1 MVPLRDEKSHITF
14 VHAHTHHTTH
24 TELEHIVK
32 GSHEHVVEVMR
43 QKHVAVAD
51 LGFGRVR
58 AQGMGG
64 PFILQLVGGGGG
76 GGGGGG
82 CCKLAHS
89 VRLTMVP
96 SHGCTGYGALTCVK
110 AP

>member
-1 MVPLRDEKSHITF
+1 MKRVTSPLYM
-14 VHAHTHHTTH
+14 HTHHTTH

-64 PFILQLVGGGGG
+64 STHTATCGGRRWDAVS
-76 GGGGGG
+76 
-82 CCKLAHS
+82 L
-89 VRLTMVP
+89 P
-96 SHGCTGYGALTCVK
+96 IW
-110 AP
+110 

>member
-1 MVPLRDEKSHITF
+1 M
-14 VHAHTHHTTH
+14 HTHHTTH

-58 AQGMGG
+58 AQGVGG
-64 PFILQLVGGGGG
+64 STHTATGGGGG
-76 GGGGGG
+76 GGGGGDAVS
-82 CCKLAHS
+82 LPI
-89 VRLTMVP
+89 R
-96 SHGCTGYGALTCVK
+96 
-110 AP
+110 

>member
-64 PFILQLVGGGGG
+64 PFILQLWGGGGG
-76 GGGGGG
+76 EDAVS
-82 CCKLAHS
+82 LPI
-89 VRLTMVP
+89 R
-96 SHGCTGYGALTCVK
+96 
-110 AP
+110 

>member
-1 MVPLRDEKSHITF
+1 M
-14 VHAHTHHTTH
+14 HTHHTTH

-43 QKHVAVAD
+43 QKHIAVAD

-64 PFILQLVGGGGG
+64 STHTATGGGM
-76 GGGGGG
+76 
-82 CCKLAHS
+82 L
-89 VRLTMVP
+89 
-96 SHGCTGYGALTCVK
+96 
-110 AP
+110 

>member
-1 MVPLRDEKSHITF
+1 MFNGTIEGRKESHHLCTCT
-14 VHAHTHHTTH
+14 HTHHTTH

-32 GSHEHVVEVMR
+32 GSREHVVEVMR

-64 PFILQLVGGGGG
+64 PFILQLGGGGG
-76 GGGGGG
+76 GGGM
-82 CCKLAHS
+82 L
-89 VRLTMVP
+89 
-96 SHGCTGYGALTCVK
+96 
-110 AP
+110 

>member
-1 MVPLRDEKSHITF
+1 M
-14 VHAHTHHTTH
+14 HTHTTH
-24 TELEHIVK
+24 THTDLEHIVK

-43 QKHVAVAD
+43 QKHVAVVD

-58 AQGMGG
+58 AQGMAHTAT
-64 PFILQLVGGGGG
+64 GGGGG
-76 GGGGGG
+76 GWG

-96 SHGCTGYGALTCVK
+96 SSQCIHVK